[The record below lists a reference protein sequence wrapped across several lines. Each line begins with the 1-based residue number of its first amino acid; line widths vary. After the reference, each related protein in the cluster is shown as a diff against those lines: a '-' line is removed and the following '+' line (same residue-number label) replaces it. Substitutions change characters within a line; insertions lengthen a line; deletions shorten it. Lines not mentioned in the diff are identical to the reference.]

1 MSAEDAFAGRDLALA
16 YAMRPDVAWAT
27 SDVFGM
33 SAALRLMPIG
43 SRSDSRH
50 KIGDPD

>member
-1 MSAEDAFAGRDLALA
+1 
-16 YAMRPDVAWAT
+16 MRLQVVIWPLHMPCGLMLRGLPLML
-27 SDVFGM
+27 GM

-50 KIGDPD
+50 KIGDSD